1 MKILQRTIFALIGL
15 FIILIVLS
23 LGSRWLMEGIPFSA
37 TVSEAD
43 IYQVEGNQVAIVYN
57 YGVQNAKG
65 WEENGRVYLPMN
77 WVSGLLNDRFFY
89 DEDEEQLIYTLPREV
104 VQGDFSTLDSAGY
117 PILLQEEGRVYLS
130 LETVKT
136 YTDLFTIEYL
146 GGEHKRVFINTVF
159 GEYKTARVKAP
170 LPLRMLAAM
179 QSASIEN
186 LTLQKGEEGRILEE
200 EGDWT
205 RVMTAGGFM
214 GYLKSSMLTGRKTLI
229 QTSSFIQPEY
239 TQLALPG
246 KVVLGWHVVDQAA
259 ANNGLEAVVEK
270 TKNMNVIS
278 PTWFS
283 LSDNMGNYTSTA
295 SRDYVDRAHAMG
307 LQVWVLID
315 NFSKEVTSYTLL
327 KNTKA
332 RRRLIKHLI
341 RDARDYG
348 FDGINMD
355 LEYLKQETIKYYVQ
369 FLRELSVECRKEG
382 LVLSADVPVPAAY
395 NMYYERGKIAGAVDY
410 VINMGYDEHYVGSD
424 KGSVSSIGFV
434 RSAITES
441 LREIPKEKLINAVP
455 VYARLWTESEENLT
469 SKAVSMATAD
479 KWIQENQVPMI
490 WDETVGQYVGSF
502 TQGDVTTYLWQEDQ
516 RSLKLKSDAMKEADL
531 AGIAVWRLGLETREA
546 WAVLG
551 WED

>member
-1 MKILQRTIFALIGL
+1 
-15 FIILIVLS
+15 
-23 LGSRWLMEGIPFSA
+23 
-37 TVSEAD
+37 
-43 IYQVEGNQVAIVYN
+43 
-57 YGVQNAKG
+57 
-65 WEENGRVYLPMN
+65 
-77 WVSGLLNDRFFY
+77 
-89 DEDEEQLIYTLPREV
+89 
-104 VQGDFSTLDSAGY
+104 
-117 PILLQEEGRVYLS
+117 
-130 LETVKT
+130 
-136 YTDLFTIEYL
+136 
-146 GGEHKRVFINTVF
+146 
-159 GEYKTARVKAP
+159 
-170 LPLRMLAAM
+170 
-179 QSASIEN
+179 
-186 LTLQKGEEGRILEE
+186 
-200 EGDWT
+200 
-205 RVMTAGGFM
+205 M
-214 GYLKSSMLTGRKTLI
+214 GYLKSSMLTGRKTLT

-259 ANNGLEAVVEK
+259 ANNGLEAVVEQ

-332 RRRLIKHLI
+332 RRRLIKHLM
-341 RDARDYG
+341 RDARNYG

-410 VINMGYDEHYVGSD
+410 VINMGYDEHYFGSD

-455 VYARLWTESEENLT
+455 VYARLWTESEEKLT
-469 SKAVSMATAD
+469 SKVVSMATAD

-516 RSLKLKSDAMKEADL
+516 RSLKLKLDAMKEADL